1 MSHRHAY
8 ILLAFIVLGAAAG
21 VLSGWVWGERMV
33 AVEWI
38 GQLFLDALKML
49 ILPLLLAAV
58 VTGVAALGDVRKLGR
73 VGAVTVAWYGI
84 STGVAVL
91 IGLIMVNLIQPG
103 VGIAPPPAT
112 DVAAEF
118 AAKGDLGPADIL
130 LSLIAPNLVAAAA
143 DMNLLPLILFAI
155 VLAAALTTLGDMGKP
170 LLDFFASL
178 NEAMMKLVIWL
189 MYFAPI
195 GIFGLIAARLGK
207 AGGGDALLAEIQA
220 VGLHVFTVLSGLAVH
235 SLVLVACM
243 VLLGRRGLD
252 FMLKMGRAVVTAFGT
267 ASSTATLPL
276 TMECAREAGVDERAV
291 RFVIPLGSTINMNGT
306 ALYEAAAAMFIAQA
320 YGIDLGVGAQVIIFL
335 TATLAAIGAAGIPE
349 AGLVTMVIVLNA
361 VGLPIEG
368 IGLLL
373 AVDWFLD
380 RFRTVV
386 NVWGDVVGASVI
398 HRILPEIT
406 GEADAAPDGAEVIRE
421 TRP

>member
-1 MSHRHAY
+1 MEKASM
-8 ILLAFIVLGAAAG
+8 GA
-21 VLSGWVWGERMV
+21 
-33 AVEWI
+33 
-38 GQLFLDALKML
+38 
-49 ILPLLLAAV
+49 
-58 VTGVAALGDVRKLGR
+58 
-73 VGAVTVAWYGI
+73 
-84 STGVAVL
+84 
-91 IGLIMVNLIQPG
+91 
-103 VGIAPPPAT
+103 
-112 DVAAEF
+112 
-118 AAKGDLGPADIL
+118 ADIL
-130 LSLIAPNLVAAAA
+130 LSPVAPNLVAAAA

-155 VLAAALTTLGDMGKP
+155 VLAAALTTIGDMGKP
-170 LLDFFASL
+170 LLDFFSSL

-189 MYFAPI
+189 MYLAPV

-207 AGGGDALLAEIQA
+207 AGGGDALLAEIHA
-220 VGLHVFTVLSGLAVH
+220 VGLHVATVLSGLAVH
-235 SLVLVACM
+235 TLVLIACM
-243 VLLGRRGLD
+243 VLIGRRGFD
-252 FMLKMGRAVVTAFGT
+252 FILKMGRALVTAFGT

-320 YGIDLGVGAQVIIFL
+320 YGVDLGIGAQAIIFL

-386 NVWGDVVGASVI
+386 NVWGDAVGATII
-398 HRILPEIT
+398 HRILPDLT
-406 GEADAAPDGAEVIRE
+406 GEDDPEPEAAGAIRE